1 MLYSKFQELPRP
13 AYPWQEFPGTWL
25 CETAKGSLIFNW
37 LHVGWHFPSL
47 GGGGGGGGCVT
58 SLSSPSRKL
67 LLTARVLCGHTE
79 QAKS

>member
-1 MLYSKFQELPRP
+1 MLYSKVQELPRP
-13 AYPWQEFPGTWL
+13 AYPWEESAGTWL
-25 CETAKGSLIFNW
+25 RETAKSSLIFNW
-37 LHVGWHFPSL
+37 LHVGWCFPPL
-47 GGGGGGGGCVT
+47 AAVT